1 MTCDYWGIMSPQPIF
16 TARFRRLISLIPAE
30 RFLFPDLYGIC
41 HHHSYENRVWMWM
54 AGEGS
59 FPPAPQSGLA
69 SVSPTSST
77 WTQLTPHIPFLPSL
91 QEAGMAPGRPSC
103 GTANATSHGSQL
115 THKPW
120 MALPTEQDLPAQGVT
135 GTPVGLGRRPS
146 NLQLAEGKETETS
159 PQMRRGH
166 GRSPDSRSRTDSSG
180 GFPT

>member
-77 WTQLTPHIPFLPSL
+77 WTQLTPHIPLPSL
-91 QEAGMAPGRPSC
+91 PPGSWD
-103 GTANATSHGSQL
+103 G
-115 THKPW
+115 
-120 MALPTEQDLPAQGVT
+120 T
-135 GTPVGLGRRPS
+135 GTPLVWDS
-146 NLQLAEGKETETS
+146 ECNLTRLTTHTQTMDGSTYRAGPACAGSHRDT
-159 PQMRRGH
+159 
-166 GRSPDSRSRTDSSG
+166 G
-180 GFPT
+180 GFGEKTQQSAVGRGKRDRDLPPDAPRPWPEP